1 MTTGDDDE
9 WLGVSALAPV
19 HPAYP
24 FGDPG
29 APIELY
35 SGPIA
40 VDSIGPWEGRIFA
53 DLAGDLQ
60 VRWSATAPEG
70 WVDATYVNLTVEPPD
85 AGPTTVPA
93 RRNWSQRDS
102 EYVRASGEIMNAHV
116 GSPDALCDRVI
127 VQFTNLPRI
136 SPAEYLVD
144 DGHYWAGRWTCS
156 GAGWRLVLD
165 VRQDHS
171 KVWNALRESLVFVV
185 THVGELR
192 RADGSSFQ
200 ASEATDALTAFQ
212 TGFSFAL
219 ARWVAPVAP
228 VGFDAGDNRVWEQWA
243 SWRCGPAFGYLPWW
257 DNADGEDLKAFM
269 ELFLDAWFDP
279 DRHDVTRH
287 VARHLIVA
295 HHRGT
300 TIEAKIM
307 LVHAALE
314 YLSWVT
320 YVLPPGTR
328 SESHHD
334 RNDMLTGAPPSVWH
348 LQELLDEASVDTA
361 IPAGLVAMHQRAQ
374 QMRPTAHANRVIDG
388 PEVLMW
394 LRNRLVHP
402 KDAGEPY
409 RIEDLVTEAWRL
421 VIEYG
426 ELLLLQRIG
435 YNGKYLPRTT
445 TDTGQW
451 VNSVPVPWAI

>member
-1 MTTGDDDE
+1 
-9 WLGVSALAPV
+9 
-19 HPAYP
+19 
-24 FGDPG
+24 
-29 APIELY
+29 
-35 SGPIA
+35 
-40 VDSIGPWEGRIFA
+40 
-53 DLAGDLQ
+53 
-60 VRWSATAPEG
+60 
-70 WVDATYVNLTVEPPD
+70 
-85 AGPTTVPA
+85 
-93 RRNWSQRDS
+93 
-102 EYVRASGEIMNAHV
+102 
-116 GSPDALCDRVI
+116 
-127 VQFTNLPRI
+127 
-136 SPAEYLVD
+136 
-144 DGHYWAGRWTCS
+144 
-156 GAGWRLVLD
+156 
-165 VRQDHS
+165 
-171 KVWNALRESLVFVV
+171 
-185 THVGELR
+185 
-192 RADGSSFQ
+192 
-200 ASEATDALTAFQ
+200 
-212 TGFSFAL
+212 
-219 ARWVAPVAP
+219 
-228 VGFDAGDNRVWEQWA
+228 
-243 SWRCGPAFGYLPWW
+243 
-257 DNADGEDLKAFM
+257 M

-279 DRHDVTRH
+279 DRHDLTRH

-426 ELLLLQRIG
+426 ELLLLHRIG
-435 YNGKYLPRTT
+435 YNEVLTANNNRHGPVGEQRARAVGNLSGRIRLSDHERGLPLRGRRAAQSLIVCCRQSLVAPTYAS
-445 TDTGQW
+445 GSGILCL
-451 VNSVPVPWAI
+451 VA

>member
-1 MTTGDDDE
+1 MVTTGDGGQLPWE
-9 WLGVSALAPV
+9 SGLPPV
-19 HPAYP
+19 RPVYP

-29 APIELY
+29 TPIELY

-40 VDSIGPWEGRIFA
+40 VDAIGPWEGRIFA

-70 WVDATYVNLTVEPPD
+70 WVDGTYVNLTLEPPD
-85 AGPTTVPA
+85 ASPTTVRA
-93 RRNWSQRDS
+93 RRNWTSRDN
-102 EYVRASGEIMNAHV
+102 EHVQASGEIMQANV
-116 GSPDALCDRVI
+116 GSTDALCDRVI
-127 VQFTNLPRI
+127 VHFTNLPRI
-136 SPAEYLVD
+136 SPAEYLVK

-156 GAGWRLVLD
+156 GAGWRLTLD

-171 KVWNALRESLVFVV
+171 KVWNALREWLDFVV
-185 THVGELR
+185 THIGELR
-192 RADGSSFQ
+192 RVDGSGFR
-200 ASEATDALTAFQ
+200 ASEAADALAALQ

-228 VGFDAGDNRVWEQWA
+228 VGFDAADNRVWEQWA
-243 SWRCGPAFGYLPWW
+243 SWRCSPAFGFWPWW
-257 DNADGEDLKAFM
+257 DSADGEDLKAFM
-269 ELFLDAWFDP
+269 ELFIAAWLDP
-279 DRHDVTRH
+279 DQHDVTRH
-287 VARHLIVA
+287 AARHLIVA

-328 SESHHD
+328 NESHHD

-348 LQELLDEASVDTA
+348 LQELLEEASVDTA
-361 IPAGLVAMHQRAQ
+361 IPAGLVAMHRRAQ
-374 QMRPTAHANRVIDG
+374 QMPQPANANRIIDG
-388 PEVLMW
+388 PEVLTW

-421 VIEYG
+421 VTEYG
-426 ELLLLQRIG
+426 ELLLLHRIG
-435 YNGKYLPRTT
+435 YKGKYLPRTNS
-445 TDTGQW
+445 GHW
-451 VNSVPVPWAI
+451 VNSVPVPWAN